1 MSTLSKQDKAA
12 ISHCALAITSIFGL
26 LGVNDRYIGAAPSFM
41 ILTANA
47 VVGTL
52 RILGKLFDITTLIHY
67 IFKYVI
73 NI

>member
-52 RILGKLFDITTLIHY
+52 RILGKLFDITALIHY
-67 IFKYVI
+67 IFS
-73 NI
+73 NM